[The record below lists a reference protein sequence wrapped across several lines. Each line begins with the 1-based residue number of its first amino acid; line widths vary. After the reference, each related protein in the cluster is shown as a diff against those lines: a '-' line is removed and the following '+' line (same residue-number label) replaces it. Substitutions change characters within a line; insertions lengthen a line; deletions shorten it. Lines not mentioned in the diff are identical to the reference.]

1 MENRKD
7 VMHTDMAEKTEETRE
22 QEEKN
27 MSKNKR
33 PNPGNGEMTRR
44 ELKSR
49 RTGSTKTFENSDHSF
64 TTEIYL
70 SPVHYQTEDGS
81 WEEMD
86 DTLEAVETQAVAL
99 NGAADETADVESQP
113 EKNTPDEQENAAQA
127 APAFL
132 NRKGRWQATFAA
144 SADSE
149 SAITIRDGSHTIA
162 WHLEQAAPS
171 EACRKDDQVLVYP
184 EILPG
189 IDAEYHTAGQAVKE
203 NLILKGAAQVPEQFS
218 FLYHAE
224 GLSAL
229 QHGNQVTFEDADGKS
244 NLSLRDVDGALLLI
258 SQFTLYADCRKGNR
272 PSFVNAGAP
281 DMAESLYRYIID
293 KCKQEIAVVEEG
305 SFGADM
311 KVSLENDGPFTVYLD
326 SSEICR

>member
-1 MENRKD
+1 MENKED
-7 VMHTDMAEKTEETRE
+7 VMYTDMEKKAAEKTEETKETEKARE

-27 MSKNKR
+27 MNQNKTQ
-33 PNPGNGEMTRR
+33 NPGSGEVTRR
-44 ELKSR
+44 ELKNR

-70 SPVHYQTEDGS
+70 SPVHYQAEDGS

-86 DTLEAVETQAVAL
+86 DTLEAVETQAEAETTADMQEKAENAADMQEETADAHGSFRAQAVAL
-99 NGAADETADVESQP
+99 SGAVDETADVESQP

-149 SAITIRDGSHTIA
+149 SAITIRDGDHTVS

-171 EACRKDDQVLVYP
+171 EACRKDVQVLVYP

-189 IDAEYHTAGQAVKE
+189 IDTEYHTAGQAVKE

-224 GLSAL
+224 GLSVL
-229 QHGNQVTFEDADGKS
+229 QHGNQVT
-244 NLSLRDVDGALLLI
+244 
-258 SQFTLYADCRKGNR
+258 
-272 PSFVNAGAP
+272 
-281 DMAESLYRYIID
+281 
-293 KCKQEIAVVEEG
+293 
-305 SFGADM
+305 
-311 KVSLENDGPFTVYLD
+311 
-326 SSEICR
+326 